1 MHKIKSQ
8 TAPKI
13 FQNKF
18 RKPTHKYPTN
28 FSTSNYSIP
37 PFKLSKS
44 KYRISIR
51 GPTLWKNIPTNSEKM
66 QESVT
71 VFKNSMRK
79 KLLELQNETSYFEVK
94 LLKRLKH

>member
-8 TAPKI
+8 TAPKM

-18 RKPTHKYPTN
+18 CNPAHKYPKN
-28 FSTSNYSIP
+28 FSTSNHSILS
-37 PFKLSKS
+37 FKLSKS
-44 KYRISIR
+44 KYRTSIR

-71 VFKNSMRK
+71 VFKNSVRK
-79 KLLELQNETSYFEVK
+79 RLLELENEISYF
-94 LLKRLKH
+94 

>member
-1 MHKIKSQ
+1 MHKIKYQ

-18 RKPTHKYPTN
+18 SKPTHKYPTN

-51 GPTLWKNIPTNSEKM
+51 GPKLWEKIATNIEKM
-66 QESVT
+66 QESIT
-71 VFKNSMRK
+71 AFKNSMRK
-79 KLLELQNETSYFEVK
+79 KLLELQNETDLYCF
-94 LLKRLKH
+94 